1 LPRRKSTHVDD
12 PREVGRRLKDAR
24 ERAGLSQRQLSFPG
38 CSPAYISR
46 IEAGDRIPSLQL
58 LREMGRRLG
67 VSEDYLATGTERG
80 DDSAAVL
87 EAELALRLDEL
98 ELAEQLFGQALERAA
113 TADDRGRALVGLGQL
128 ALRRGH
134 VREAIAGLE
143 EARRALG
150 ERFLEQPGGPE
161 ALGRA
166 CAMVDDLDEAAE
178 IFRRSL
184 DAAEQRN
191 DSVEAVRFAV
201 LLANANVDMGEFAA
215 AEQLLARTMTLAPDA
230 SDPILRARVFWS
242 QSRLHSMQGDSRTA
256 ARYARKAL
264 ELLELTENTHYTAR
278 AHQLLAHIELDR
290 NHPEQAL
297 ELVRKGLTMLEHGAP
312 VERALFR
319 LEEARALVQLGEH
332 DEAASIAMECAGQL
346 SEASPFEA
354 GRGYAVIAEV
364 FEQLGEPAR
373 ARELYELAAK
383 MHGPIPSKY
392 LLDVYSRL
400 AQLLEA
406 EGEKDEALEVLKK
419 AVAVRA
425 ATGSSS

>member
-1 LPRRKSTHVDD
+1 VDD

-80 DDSAAVL
+80 DDATAVM

-98 ELAEQLFGQALERAA
+98 ELAEELFRQGLERAA
-113 TADDRGRALVGLGQL
+113 TSEDRGRALVGLGQL
-128 ALRRGH
+128 AFRRGD
-134 VREAIAGLE
+134 VRQAIAGLE
-143 EARRALG
+143 EARQILG
-150 ERFLEQPGGPE
+150 DRFLDLPSGPE
-161 ALGRA
+161 TLGRA
-166 CAMVDDLDEAAE
+166 YAMVDDLEGAAE
-178 IFRRSL
+178 LFQRSL
-184 DAAEQRN
+184 DAAEERN

-201 LLANANVDMGEFAA
+201 LLANTSVDKGDFAA
-215 AEQLLARTMTLAPDA
+215 AEQLLERTMTLAPDA
-230 SDPILRARVFWS
+230 SDPVFRARVYWS
-242 QSRLHSMQGDSRTA
+242 QSRLHSMQSDSRRA

-264 ELLELTENTHYTAR
+264 ELLELTENTYYTAR

-297 ELVRKGLTMLEHGAP
+297 ELVRKGLTMLERGGND

-319 LEEARALVQLGEH
+319 LEEARALVQLGERE
-332 DEAASIAMECAGQL
+332 EAASIAMECAGQL
-346 SEASPFEA
+346 SDASPFEA
-354 GRGYAVIAEV
+354 GRGYAVVAEV
-364 FEQLGEPAR
+364 YEELGDRPR

-383 MHGPIPSKY
+383 MHGPFPSRY
-392 LLDVYSRL
+392 LLHVYSRL

-406 EGEKDEALEVLKK
+406 DGQKDEALEVLKK

-425 ATGSSS
+425 ATGSSSQ